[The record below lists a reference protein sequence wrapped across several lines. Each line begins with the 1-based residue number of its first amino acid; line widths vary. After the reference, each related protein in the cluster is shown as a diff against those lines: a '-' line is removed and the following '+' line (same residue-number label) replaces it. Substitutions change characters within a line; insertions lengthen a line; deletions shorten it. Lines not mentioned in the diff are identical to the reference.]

1 LKNTN
6 LIRNKE
12 EFRIDNSSGL
22 LEKSFCEAIGVRLIP
37 LTQVGQH
44 IALVHGARTLT
55 EPIPARVSERRE
67 LRRVSRGAAAA

>member
-1 LKNTN
+1 MIDLGSLEQLRADQILDDE
-6 LIRNKE
+6 LI
-12 EFRIDNSSGL
+12 
-22 LEKSFCEAIGVRLIP
+22 ARLIP

-67 LRRVSRGAAAA
+67 LRRVSRGAAVA